1 MQKNKNNK
9 YSIEFF
15 HIYSDEDISKRHINS
30 LNHLKTLMQ
39 SWSFPFELIIL
50 IDNYNPTKH
59 TLNVDKVFEYIKKQE
74 INVNFWAYEKDMITN
89 ADLLLQSINDNKLV
103 KGYKNYITKNN
114 KYPCSLLTAAWY
126 LTRLGYIDSN
136 FVIKSLNKHVNFEP
150 SSRLFNILPDDYR
163 VIEGKAKD
171 IIGKSVFFEAKD
183 KIQNFYYSADNS
195 RPEDLF

>member
-1 MQKNKNNK
+1 MKKNKNK

-15 HIYSDEDISKRHINS
+15 HIYTDEKISKRHTIS
-30 LNHLKTLMQ
+30 INHLKTLLQ

-59 TLNVDKVFEYIKKQE
+59 IINPDLVLNYIQKNGL
-74 INVNFWAYEKDMITN
+74 NVNFWAYEKDMIGN
-89 ADLLLQSINDNKLV
+89 ANKLLESINDKKLL
-103 KGYKNYITKNN
+103 KGYKNYIEKNK

-126 LTRLGYIDSN
+126 LTRLGYFDSSEIIN
-136 FVIKSLNKHVNFEP
+136 SVNKNLVFEP
-150 SSRLFNILPDDYR
+150 SERLFNILPDDYR

-171 IIGKSVFFEAKD
+171 IIHKSTFFEAKD
-183 KIQNFYYSADNS
+183 KIQNFYYSAENL